1 MISTVRC
8 LRPTVYMCVLCARV
22 KGVPIEV
29 HIARAHTHIHRHIHI
44 HIHIHIHRHRHRHR
58 HRHTHTHTYTHT
70 RTLAHSSPDRLH
82 TRSLQVRD
90 LLGDVG
96 NQKKSLKVREHR
108 ILGPY
113 VEGLTKL
120 AVVDFQTI
128 KRLMEEGNQV
138 CAPITRFGSVAA

>member
-1 MISTVRC
+1 MAT
-8 LRPTVYMCVLCARV
+8 PT
-22 KGVPIEV
+22 
-29 HIARAHTHIHRHIHI
+29 
-44 HIHIHIHRHRHRHR
+44 
-58 HRHTHTHTYTHT
+58 HTHTHTH
-70 RTLAHSSPDRLH
+70 TLAHSSPDRLH